1 MKSHKK
7 HSIIV
12 AVNALVMTGGLLILN
27 ASSFTACSKLK
38 GDQGEI
44 QMSKNF
50 DSEVKRLTNIK
61 AFDLADVKLEDEYFL
76 DVTQKDIDFLNT
88 FDVDRLLYN
97 FRLTAGVPN
106 KAKAPYSGWEN
117 TRIGGHTL
125 GHYLA
130 AAAQGIAS
138 GYGDCK
144 GRDGVSLRERLA
156 LLINDLAECQA
167 ASGRDDSCKPG
178 FIFGATMA
186 DPAKPELQFDK
197 LEEGNQTDTWVPW
210 YTMHKIMNGL
220 VETAKLADGQ
230 TARQVLEVAEKLGEW
245 IYARTSHWDE
255 ETRKRVLSVEY
266 GGMNDCLY
274 ELYKCAKA
282 AGYAQADHFMKVA
295 HTFDEEYLFKE
306 ILTAPA
312 VKGKDA
318 NVLNNRHANTT
329 IPKFVGAVNRCLTLK
344 EENGDPAEQKKYLE
358 YCKAFW
364 NLVTQ
369 HHTYI
374 TGGNSECEHFG
385 KDDILDAERSNTNCE
400 TCNVHNMLKLT
411 RALFMLTGERKY
423 ADYYENTFINS
434 ILASVN
440 HETGMTTYFQPMATG
455 CFKTYCNPDVNKNY
469 FWCCTGTGLE
479 NFTKLG
485 DSIYFYDDENA
496 TLIVNQY
503 FSSSVK
509 WQAKGIKLSQKSD
522 IPMGEAVTF
531 TVECEDGSPAG
542 IADFTLALRI
552 PDWCCDKPSL
562 LINDEQAE
570 GFELSDD
577 GYLFISRKWQ
587 VGDTIT
593 LTLPMEIKAY
603 TLPDNKNAAAFK
615 YGPVVLAAELG
626 RDDKMK
632 LRQVGVQCDVCANK
646 IIRGIEIPL
655 NGNYGGTNNLKPL
668 VPEYIKIKNAESTEA
683 FLSDINS
690 HFEREPGTLNFILQD
705 IELNDAGGGP
715 STEFRDR
722 TLKFSPY
729 YLINNQRYGIYWL
742 YVTELPKQTEADDAE
757 KELAKYTFIE
767 GIGVGY
773 GAQTEGNETTAP
785 YMQETG
791 TGSVGNAGEL
801 TRYAK
806 DGGSFSYV
814 CKIMPDKKNF
824 LQCNFLRDDN
834 GKRIIIKAADTGT
847 FIADYILSCDGSEE
861 KFFKI
866 FEIPEELTKGKEG
879 LRIDFSAARWS
890 DSARLAAPLNTL
902 FLGSN

>member
-1 MKSHKK
+1 
-7 HSIIV
+7 
-12 AVNALVMTGGLLILN
+12 
-27 ASSFTACSKLK
+27 
-38 GDQGEI
+38 
-44 QMSKNF
+44 MSKNF

-61 AFDLADVKLEDEYFL
+61 AFSLADVKLEDEYFL
-76 DVTQKDIDFLNT
+76 DVTQKDVDFLNT

-97 FRLTAGVPN
+97 FRLTAGLPN

-138 GYGDCK
+138 GYGECK
-144 GRDGVSLRERLA
+144 GRDGLALCERLA
-156 LLINDLAECQA
+156 LLINGLSECQA
-167 ASGRDDSCKPG
+167 ASGRDDRCKQG

-197 LEEGNQTDTWVPW
+197 LEAGNQADTWVPW
-210 YTMHKIMNGL
+210 YTMHKLMNGL
-220 VETAKLADGQ
+220 VETSKLAGGQ
-230 TARQVLEVAEKLGEW
+230 TAEQALDIAEKLGEW
-245 IYARTSHWDE
+245 MYERTSRWDE
-255 ETRKRVLSVEY
+255 ETRKLVLSVEY

-282 AGYAQADHFMKVA
+282 AGYAQADHFKKVA

-318 NVLNNRHANTT
+318 NILNNRHANTT

-344 EENGDPAEQKKYLE
+344 EEGDPASEAEQKQYLE

-369 HHTYI
+369 HHTYV

-411 RALFMLTGERKY
+411 RALFMLTGECKY

-440 HETGMTTYFQPMATG
+440 RETGMTTYFQPMATG

-485 DSIYFYDDENA
+485 DSLYFYDDENA

-503 FSSSVK
+503 FSSTVNWK
-509 WQAKGIKLSQKSD
+509 ARGIKLSQKSD

-531 TVECEDGSPAG
+531 TVEALEGEAAS
-542 IADFTLALRI
+542 DFTLALRI
-552 PDWCCDKPSL
+552 PEWCCGQAAL
-562 LINDEQAE
+562 LINDTEVDKKEFSEQE
-570 GFELSDD
+570 DYML
-577 GYLFISRKWQ
+577 ICRKWQ
-587 VGDTIT
+587 AGDTIS
-593 LTLPMEIKAY
+593 LTLPMEIRAY
-603 TLPDNKNAAAFK
+603 TLPDNSNAAAFK

-668 VPEYIKIKNAESTEA
+668 APEYIKIKNADSTED
-683 FLSDINS
+683 FLEDINS
-690 HFEREPGTLNFILQD
+690 HFERQPGSLNFVLHD
-705 IELNDAGGGP
+705 IEWGEDG
-715 STEFRDR
+715 D
-722 TLKFSPY
+722 LKFSPY

-791 TGSVGNAGEL
+791 SGSVGNAGEL

-806 DGGSFSYV
+806 DKGSFSYV
-814 CKIMPDKKNF
+814 CKVMPDKKNF
-824 LQCNFLRDDN
+824 LQCNFLREDN
-834 GKRIIIKAADTGT
+834 GKRIIIKAAETDTL
-847 FIADYILSCDGSEE
+847 IADYILSCDGSEE

-866 FEIPEELTKGKEG
+866 FEIPESLTKGKDG

>member
-1 MKSHKK
+1 
-7 HSIIV
+7 
-12 AVNALVMTGGLLILN
+12 
-27 ASSFTACSKLK
+27 
-38 GDQGEI
+38 
-44 QMSKNF
+44 MSKNF

-61 AFDLADVKLEDEYFL
+61 AFSLADVKLEDEYFL
-76 DVTQKDIDFLNT
+76 DVTQKDVDFLNT

-97 FRLTAGVPN
+97 FRLTAGLPN
-106 KAKAPYSGWEN
+106 KASGPYSGWEN

-130 AAAQGIAS
+130 AAAQGLAG

-144 GRDGVSLRERLA
+144 GSDGLTLRDRLA
-156 LLINDLAECQA
+156 ALIEGLAECQA
-167 ASGRDDSCKPG
+167 ASGRDDRCAPG

-197 LEEGNQTDTWVPW
+197 LEEGNQADTWVPW

-220 VETAKLADGQ
+220 VETAKLAGGQ
-230 TARQVLEVAEKLGEW
+230 TAEQALEVAEKLGEW
-245 IYARTSHWDE
+245 MYERTSRWDE

-274 ELYKCAKA
+274 ELYKCAKK
-282 AGYAQADHFMKVA
+282 AGYPQEDHIKQAA
-295 HTFDEEYLFKE
+295 HTFDEEYLFEE
-306 ILTAPA
+306 ILAA
-312 VKGKDA
+312 QAAEGKSADI
-318 NVLNNRHANTT
+318 LNNRHANTT
-329 IPKFVGAVNRCLTLK
+329 IPKFVGAVNHCLTLK
-344 EENGDPAEQKKYLE
+344 EEGGDPAEEKKYLE
-358 YCKAFW
+358 YSKAFW

-440 HETGMTTYFQPMATG
+440 RETGMTTYFQPMATG

-485 DSIYFYDDENA
+485 DSIYFYDDESS
-496 TLIVNQY
+496 TLLVNQY
-503 FSSSVK
+503 FSSTVNWK
-509 WQAKGIKLSQKSD
+509 AKGIKLSQKSD
-522 IPMGEAVTF
+522 IPMGEAVSF
-531 TVECEDGSPAG
+531 TVETTADSAVT
-542 IADFTLALRI
+542 DFTLALRI
-552 PDWCCDKPSL
+552 PDWTAATPSL
-562 LINDEQAE
+562 LINDAE
-570 GFELSDD
+570 ADTKDFAEED
-577 GYLFISRKWQ
+577 GYLFIKRNWQ
-587 VGDTIT
+587 SGDTIT
-593 LTLPMEIKAY
+593 LNLPMEIRAY
-603 TLPDNKNAAAFK
+603 TLPDNPKAAAFK

-626 RDDKMK
+626 RDDKMT

-646 IIRGIEIPL
+646 IIRGISLPL
-655 NGNYGGTNNLKPL
+655 NGNYGGTNGLKPIA
-668 VPEYIKIKNAESTEA
+668 PEYILIKNAQSTED
-683 FLSDINS
+683 FLSNINE
-690 HFEREPGTLNFILQD
+690 HFERQPGSLTFVLHD
-705 IELNDAGGGP
+705 IGFGDSGDL
-715 STEFRDR
+715 T
-722 TLKFSPY
+722 FSPY

-773 GAQTEGNETTAP
+773 GTQTEGNETTAP
-785 YMQETG
+785 YMQESG
-791 TGSVGNAGEL
+791 TGSVGQPHEL

-814 CKIMPDKKNF
+814 CKVNPDKKNF

-834 GKRIIIKAADTGT
+834 GKRIIIKSGDTL
-847 FIADYILSCDGSEE
+847 IADYILSCDGSEE
-861 KFFKI
+861 KFCKL
-866 FEIPEELTKGKEG
+866 FEIPESLTKGKDG
-879 LRIDFSAARWS
+879 LRIEFSAARWS

>member
-1 MKSHKK
+1 M
-7 HSIIV
+7 
-12 AVNALVMTGGLLILN
+12 IL
-27 ASSFTACSKLK
+27 
-38 GDQGEI
+38 
-44 QMSKNF
+44 
-50 DSEVKRLTNIK
+50 VKRLINLQP
-61 AFDLADVKLEDEYFL
+61 FGLGDVILEDEFFTQ
-76 DVTQKDIDFLNT
+76 VTQKDVDFLNT

-97 FRLTAGVPN
+97 FRLTAGLPN
-106 KAKAPYSGWEN
+106 KASGPYNGWEN

-130 AAAQGIAS
+130 AAAQGLAG

-144 GRDGVSLRERLA
+144 GRDGLTLRERLSS
-156 LLINDLAECQA
+156 LINGLAECQA
-167 ASGRDDSCKPG
+167 ASGRDDRCKPG

-186 DPAKPELQFDK
+186 DPTKPELQFDK
-197 LEEGNQTDTWVPW
+197 LEEGNQADTWVPW

-220 VETAKLADGQ
+220 VETAKLAGGQ
-230 TARQVLEVAEKLGEW
+230 TAEQALEVAEKLGEW
-245 IYARTSHWDE
+245 MYERTCGWSE

-274 ELYKCAKA
+274 ELYKCARA
-282 AGYAQADHFMKVA
+282 AGYAKADHFKQVA

-318 NVLNNRHANTT
+318 NILNNRHANTT

-344 EENGDPAEQKKYLE
+344 AEGDSASEAEQKQYLE

-440 HETGMTTYFQPMATG
+440 RETGMTTYFQPMATG

-485 DSIYFYDDENA
+485 DSIYFYDDESS
-496 TLIVNQY
+496 TLLVNQY
-503 FSSSVK
+503 FSSTVNWK
-509 WQAKGIKLSQKSD
+509 AKGIKLSQKSD
-522 IPMGEAVTF
+522 IPMGEAVSF
-531 TVECEDGSPAG
+531 TVETTADSA
-542 IADFTLALRI
+542 ATDFTLALRI
-552 PDWCCDKPSL
+552 PDWTSAAPSL
-562 LINDEQAE
+562 LINDAE
-570 GFELSDD
+570 ADTKDFAEED
-577 GYLFISRKWQ
+577 GYLFIKRNWQ
-587 VGDTIT
+587 SGDTIT
-593 LTLPMEIKAY
+593 LNLPMEIRAY
-603 TLPDNKNAAAFK
+603 TLPDNPKAAAFK

-626 RDDKMK
+626 RDDKMT

-646 IIRGIEIPL
+646 IIRGISLPL
-655 NGNYGGTNNLKPL
+655 NGNYGGTNGLKPIA
-668 VPEYIKIKNAESTEA
+668 PEYILIKNAQSTED
-683 FLSDINS
+683 FLSNINE
-690 HFEREPGTLNFILQD
+690 HFERQPGSLTFVLHD
-705 IELNDAGGGP
+705 IELNDGGFDTSSG
-715 STEFRDR
+715 
-722 TLKFSPY
+722 LLNHLVFSPY

-742 YVTELPKQTEADDAE
+742 YVTELPKQSEADDAE

-773 GAQTEGNETTAP
+773 GTQTEGNETTAP
-785 YMQETG
+785 YMQESG
-791 TGSVGNAGEL
+791 TGSVGQPHEL

-814 CKIMPDKKNF
+814 CKVNPDKKNF

-834 GKRIIIKAADTGT
+834 GKRIIIKSGDTL
-847 FIADYILSCDGSEE
+847 IADYILSCDGSEE
-861 KFFKI
+861 KFFKL
-866 FEIPEELTKGKEG
+866 FEIPESLTKGKDG